1 MTEIFKDIVQA
12 CPNIKAVVIHGEE
25 PHKVIVKNGGFIP
38 LEMIFNKTQN
48 VAHGSRLSNNFYHSC
63 EWIIYTDVVVE
74 TVTKTQY
81 LWSPQRIETRFYL
94 SQLVTQLKKGRHE
107 SKSRRME

>member
-12 CPNIKAVVIHGEE
+12 CPNIKAVVIHGDE

-38 LEMIFNKTQN
+38 LEMIVNKTQN

-74 TVTKTQY
+74 TVAIIHDQDAI
-81 LWSPQRIETRFYL
+81 P
-94 SQLVTQLKKGRHE
+94 LVTTEGRNE
-107 SKSRRME
+107 ILLEPTWNSTEERAA